1 MADRVGQQLGK
12 YRLVRLL
19 GQGGFADVYL
29 GEHLHLNSQAAIK
42 VMHTHL
48 AQEDWESFRRE
59 ARLIAGLVHPHI
71 VRLLDFDV
79 EDGVPFLVMQFAP
92 NGTLRR
98 RHARG
103 NPLAPEIILPYVQ
116 QVASALQY
124 VHERRLVHRDI
135 KPENLL
141 IGAENEILLS
151 DFGVAIMA
159 QSSRQQSIENVGGT
173 LAYMA
178 PEQIQR
184 YPIPASDQY
193 ALGVVVYEWL
203 TGARPFEGSV
213 AELASKH
220 LMIPPPPL
228 RERAPTI
235 SPAVE
240 AVALRALAKD
250 PQERFPSVLAFAR
263 ALEEAVSPDQA
274 TTLLAQRSAPLLPRH
289 PNGWS
294 PSLASGATLH
304 EQSFTTQVLVSSR
317 LPTFPETPASSDMP
331 TTPAQ
336 GSISRRKALVA
347 GLAGLVALG
356 GGAALLALD
365 YQRAMS
371 SAQRAPT
378 PRPGPSPTPVPIG
391 TTFLVYRGHTAAVYS
406 VDWSPDGKQIVS
418 GGRDGLA
425 KVWNAATGAN
435 LLTYLG
441 HAPNP
446 VNAVAWSPDG
456 SLIASASND
465 ATVQVWDART
475 GKVVVAYRGHT
486 DFVATLAWSPDGK
499 RIVSAGGDPYTNGD
513 HTVHIWEVST
523 GKPLLMYSGHTQ
535 EVHQVAWSPDGTRI
549 ASASADTTV
558 QVWNVSDGAPVFA
571 YPNHHEEVWGVAWS
585 PDGTRLASGGHDG
598 TVQVWSPVQG
608 SVITVNPHHADWVN
622 TVAWSPDGR
631 FVASGSGNT
640 SHQVDSRD
648 TSVQVWTV
656 ENGETY
662 SYTGHTDVV
671 EAVAWSPD
679 GKRIVSASDDATVRV
694 WEAV

>member
-1 MADRVGQQLGK
+1 MADRVGQRLGK

-79 EDGVPFLVMQFAP
+79 EDGVPFLVMGYAP

-103 NPLAPEIILPYVQ
+103 NPLAPELILPYVQ

-141 IGAENEILLS
+141 IGAENELLLS

-159 QSSRQQSIENVGGT
+159 QSSRQHSIENVGGT
-173 LAYMA
+173 MAYMA

-184 YPIPASDQY
+184 YPLPASDQY

-203 TGARPFEGSV
+203 TGTRPFEGSV

-235 SPAVE
+235 SPDVE
-240 AVALRALAKD
+240 AVTLRALAKD
-250 PQERFPSVLAFAR
+250 PQERFPSVLAFAL
-263 ALEEAVSPDQA
+263 ALEEAIIPGQA
-274 TTLLAQRSAPLLPRH
+274 ATLIAPRSAPLLT
-289 PNGWS
+289 S
-294 PSLASGATLH
+294 SLASGALLSEH
-304 EQSFTTQVLVSSR
+304 SFTTQVLVSSR
-317 LPTFPETPASSDMP
+317 LPALPEAPASSDLP
-331 TTPAQ
+331 TTPAR
-336 GSISRRKALVA
+336 GMSRRRMLAA
-347 GLAGLVALG
+347 WLAGLVALG
-356 GGAALLALD
+356 GGAAWLALD
-365 YQRAMS
+365 HQRAAS
-371 SAQRAPT
+371 SAEQASET
-378 PRPGPSPTPVPIG
+378 PLPAPSPTPVPVG
-391 TTFLVYRGHTAAVYS
+391 MTFAIYRGHSAAVYG

-425 KVWNAATGAN
+425 KVWDAATQAT
-435 LLTYLG
+435 LLTYSG
-441 HAPNP
+441 HAPFY

-456 SLIASASND
+456 SLIASASDD

-475 GKVVVAYRGHT
+475 GNVFMAYRGHT

-499 RIVSAGGDPYTNGD
+499 HIASAGGDPDSDGD
-513 HTVHIWEVST
+513 HRVHIWEVST

-535 EVHQVAWSPDGTRI
+535 EVHEVAWSPDGTRI
-549 ASASADTTV
+549 ASASADASV
-558 QVWNVSDGAPVFA
+558 QVWNASDGTPVFTFL
-571 YPNHHEEVWGVAWS
+571 NHRDEVWGVAWS
-585 PDGTRLASGGHDG
+585 PDGTRIASGGHDG
-598 TVQVWSPVQG
+598 RVQIWSPVQG
-608 SVITVNPHHADWVN
+608 SVIIINPHHADWVN

-640 SHQVDSRD
+640 SHLVDSRD

-656 ENGETY
+656 ENGKTY
-662 SYTGHTDVV
+662 AYTGHKDVV

-679 GKRIVSASDDATVRV
+679 GKRVVSVSDDATARI

>member
-59 ARLIAGLVHPHI
+59 ARLIAGLVHAHI

-79 EDGVPFLVMQFAP
+79 EDGVPFLVMQYAP

-103 NPLAPEIILPYVQ
+103 NALAPALILPYVQ

-228 RERAPTI
+228 RERVPTI

-274 TTLLAQRSAPLLPRH
+274 TTLVARYSAPLL
-289 PNGWS
+289 S
-294 PSLASGATLH
+294 SSLASGEPLSEH
-304 EQSFTTQVLVSSR
+304 SFTTQVLVSSR
-317 LPTFPETPASSDMP
+317 LPTFPETPASSDLP
-331 TTPAQ
+331 TTPAR
-336 GSISRRKALVA
+336 GMSRRRALVV
-347 GLAGLVALG
+347 GLAGLAALG
-356 GGAALLALD
+356 GGAAWLALD
-365 YQRAMS
+365 HQRAAS
-371 SAQRAPT
+371 SAQHTVAT
-378 PRPGPSPTPVPIG
+378 PRPGPSPTPVPLG
-391 TTFLVYRGHTAAVYS
+391 TTFAIYRGHSAAVYG

-425 KVWNAATGAN
+425 KVWNAATGAT

-441 HAPNP
+441 HAPNA

-456 SLIASASND
+456 RLIASAGSD
-465 ATVQVWDART
+465 ETVQVWDART
-475 GKVVVAYRGHT
+475 GEVFMAYRGHT

-499 RIVSAGGDPYTNGD
+499 RIVSAGGDPYSNGD

-523 GKPLLMYSGHTQ
+523 GQPLLMYSGHSQ
-535 EVHQVAWSPDGTRI
+535 EVRAVAWSPDGTRI
-549 ASASADTTV
+549 ASASDDTSV
-558 QVWNVSDGAPVFA
+558 QVWNASDGTPVFTFL
-571 YPNHHEEVWGVAWS
+571 NHRDAVWGVAWS
-585 PDGTRLASGGHDG
+585 PDGTHIASGGHDG
-598 TVQVWSPVQG
+598 RVQIWSPIQG
-608 SVITVNPHHADWVN
+608 SVIIINPHHADWVN

-640 SHQVDSRD
+640 SHLVDSRD
-648 TSVQVWTV
+648 TSVQVWNV

-662 SYTGHTDVV
+662 AYTGHTDVV

>member
-79 EDGVPFLVMQFAP
+79 EAGVPFLVMQFAP

-103 NPLAPEIILPYVQ
+103 NALAPEIILPYVQ

-141 IGAENEILLS
+141 IGTEHDILLS

-159 QSSRQQSIENVGGT
+159 QSSRQQSMENVGGT
-173 LAYMA
+173 MAYMA

-184 YPIPASDQY
+184 YPLPASDQY

-220 LMIPPPPL
+220 LMVSPPPL
-228 RERAPTI
+228 RERAPGI

-240 AVALRALAKD
+240 AVTLRALAKD
-250 PQERFPSVLAFAR
+250 PQERFPSVLAFAL
-263 ALEEAVSPDQA
+263 ALEEAISPDHA
-274 TTLLAQRSAPLLPRH
+274 STLIGPRSTPPLSSSLSSAAPLYEH
-289 PNGWS
+289 
-294 PSLASGATLH
+294 
-304 EQSFTTQVLVSSR
+304 SFTTQVLVSSR
-317 LPTFPETPASSDMP
+317 LPTAPETPLSSDVP
-331 TTPAQ
+331 TTP
-336 GSISRRKALVA
+336 IRRVSRRRALVA
-347 GLAGLVALG
+347 GLGGLVALG
-356 GGAALLALD
+356 GGATWLALD
-365 YQRAMS
+365 HQRAAS
-371 SAQRAPT
+371 SAPRTTAT
-378 PRPGPSPTPVPIG
+378 PRSGPSPTPVPMG
-391 TTFLVYRGHTAAVYS
+391 TTFFVYRGHTDAVYG

-425 KVWNAATGAN
+425 KLWDSATGAD
-435 LLTYLG
+435 LLIYRG
-441 HAPNP
+441 HAPLY
-446 VNAVAWSPDG
+446 VNAVAWSPKG
-456 SLIASASND
+456 TLIASAGSD
-465 ATVQVWDART
+465 ATVQIWNAKT
-475 GKVVVAYRGHT
+475 GKVSMTYRGHT
-486 DFVATLAWSPDGK
+486 DYVATLAWSPDAT
-499 RIVSAGGDPYTNGD
+499 RIVSAGGDPTRNGD

-523 GKPLLMYSGHTQ
+523 GRPLLIYTGHIQ
-535 EVHQVAWSPDGTRI
+535 EVHAVAWSPDGTRI

-558 QVWNVSDGAPVFA
+558 QVWNVRDGAPIFT

-585 PDGTRLASGGHDG
+585 PDGTRLVSGGHDG

-622 TVAWSPDGR
+622 AVAWSPDGR
-631 FVASGSGNT
+631 FIASGSGNT
-640 SHQVDSRD
+640 SHTVESRD
-648 TSVQVWTV
+648 TSVQIWTV
-656 ENGETY
+656 DTGATY
-662 SYTGHTDVV
+662 AYTGHKDVI
-671 EAVAWSPD
+671 EALAWSPD
-679 GKRIVSASDDATVRV
+679 GRRIVSASDDKTARV

>member
-48 AQEDWESFRRE
+48 VQEDWASFRRE
-59 ARLIAGLVHPHI
+59 ARMIAGLMHPHI

-79 EDGVPFLVMQFAP
+79 EAGVPFLVMQFAP
-92 NGTLRR
+92 NGTLRT

-103 NPLAPEIILPYVQ
+103 SQLAPAIMLPYVQ

-124 VHERRLVHRDI
+124 VHDRRLVHRDI

-159 QSSRQQSIENVGGT
+159 QSSRQQSMENVGGT
-173 LAYMA
+173 MAYMA

-228 RERAPTI
+228 RALAPTI

-250 PQERFPSVLAFAR
+250 PQERFPSMLAFAR
-263 ALEEAVSPDQA
+263 ALEEAISPDHDA
-274 TTLLAQRSAPLLPRH
+274 TLIARRSKLLLSSSLSAGAPLYD
-289 PNGWS
+289 N
-294 PSLASGATLH
+294 
-304 EQSFTTQVLVSSR
+304 SFTTQVLVSSR
-317 LPTFPETPASSDMP
+317 LPTFPETPVSSDAP
-331 TTPAQ
+331 TTPARHV
-336 GSISRRKALVA
+336 SRRRVLVA
-347 GLAGLVALG
+347 GLAGLAALG
-356 GGAALLALD
+356 GGAAWLALD
-365 YQRAMS
+365 HQRAAS
-371 SAQRAPT
+371 SAQHAMGT
-378 PRPGPSPTPVPIG
+378 VSPSPTSVPIG
-391 TTFLVYRGHTAAVYS
+391 TTLSVYRGHTAAVYT
-406 VDWSPDGKQIVS
+406 VAWSPDGKQIVS

-425 KVWNAATGAN
+425 KLWDAATGAN
-435 LLTYLG
+435 LLTYRG
-441 HAPNP
+441 HAPLA
-446 VNAVAWSPDG
+446 VNAVAWSPHG
-456 SLIASASND
+456 TFIASAGSD
-465 ATVQVWDART
+465 ATVQVWDAKT
-475 GKVVVAYRGHT
+475 GKVFMTYRGHT
-486 DFVATLAWSPDGK
+486 DYVATLAWSPDAS
-499 RIVSAGGDPYTNGD
+499 RIVSAGGDPYSNGD
-513 HTVHIWEVST
+513 HTINIWDVST
-523 GKPLLMYSGHTQ
+523 GKLLLIYTGHTK
-535 EVHQVAWSPDGTRI
+535 EVQSVAWSPDGTRI

-558 QVWNVSDGAPVFA
+558 QVWNAGDGTPVFTFV
-571 YPNHHEEVWGVAWS
+571 NHQDEVWGVAWS
-585 PDGTRLASGGHDG
+585 PDGTRIASGGHDG

-608 SVITVNPHHADWVN
+608 SVITINPHHADWVN
-622 TVAWSPDGR
+622 TVAWSPDGS

-640 SHQVDSRD
+640 SHLVASRD

-656 ENGETY
+656 ESGKTY
-662 SYTGHTDVV
+662 AYDGHKDVV

-679 GKRIVSASDDATVRV
+679 GKRIVSASDDATAQV
-694 WEAV
+694 WSSS

>member
-48 AQEDWESFRRE
+48 AQEDWESFRQE

-79 EDGVPFLVMQFAP
+79 EAGVPFLVMQFAP

-103 NPLAPEIILPYVQ
+103 NALAPEIILPYVQ

-141 IGAENEILLS
+141 IGAEHEILLS

-159 QSSRQQSIENVGGT
+159 QSSRQQSMENVGGT
-173 LAYMA
+173 MAYMA

-184 YPIPASDQY
+184 YPLPASDQY

-220 LMIPPPPL
+220 LMVAPPPL
-228 RERAPTI
+228 RERAPGI

-240 AVALRALAKD
+240 AVTLRALAKD
-250 PQERFPSVLAFAR
+250 PQERFPSVLAFAL
-263 ALEEAVSPDQA
+263 ALEEAISPDYA
-274 TTLLAQRSAPLLPRH
+274 STRPGPRSTPPL
-289 PNGWS
+289 S
-294 PSLASGATLH
+294 SSLSSAGPLYEH
-304 EQSFTTQVLVSSR
+304 SFTTQVLVSSR
-317 LPTFPETPASSDMP
+317 LPTTPEMTVSSEMP
-331 TTPAQ
+331 TTP
-336 GSISRRKALVA
+336 IRRVSRRRALAA
-347 GLAGLVALG
+347 GLGGLVALG
-356 GGAALLALD
+356 AGAAWLALD
-365 YQRAMS
+365 HQRAAS
-371 SAQRAPT
+371 SAPHATAT
-378 PRPGPSPTPVPIG
+378 PRSGPSPTPVPMG
-391 TTFLVYRGHTAAVYS
+391 TTFFIYRGHTAPVYG

-425 KVWNAATGAN
+425 KLWDVATGAD
-435 LLTYLG
+435 LLIYRG
-441 HAPNP
+441 HAPLA
-446 VNAVAWSPDG
+446 VNAVAWSPKG
-456 SLIASASND
+456 TLIASAGSD
-465 ATVQVWDART
+465 TTVQVWDAKT
-475 GKVVVAYRGHT
+475 GKVSMTYRGHT
-486 DFVATLAWSPDGK
+486 DYVATLAWSPDGT
-499 RIVSAGGDPYTNGD
+499 RIVSAGGDPTRNGD

-523 GKPLLMYSGHTQ
+523 GRPLLIYAGHTQ
-535 EVHQVAWSPDGTRI
+535 EVHAVDWSPDGTRI
-549 ASASADTTV
+549 ASAGVDTTV
-558 QVWNVSDGAPVFA
+558 QVWDARDGTPIFT

-598 TVQVWSPVQG
+598 TVQVWSPVPG
-608 SVITVNPHHADWVN
+608 SVIAVNPHHADWVN
-622 TVAWSPDGR
+622 AVAWSHDGR
-631 FVASGSGNT
+631 FIASGSGNT
-640 SHQVDSRD
+640 SHTVESRD
-648 TSVQVWTV
+648 TSVQIWTV
-656 ENGETY
+656 DTGATY
-662 SYTGHTDVV
+662 AYTGHQDVI
-671 EAVAWSPD
+671 EALAWSPD
-679 GKRIVSASDDATVRV
+679 GRRIVSASDDKTARV
-694 WEAV
+694 WKGS